1 MDWSIKRNVGPGE
14 RIHSLPKDQ
23 HGVERI
29 TFKLNKYQR
38 SVLDAYCQ
46 ESGVKVSD
54 VVRSALQMYFDH
66 IGYVPPADHSGD
78 SNQLKLYPD

>member
-1 MDWSIKRNVGPGE
+1 MDWSIQRNVGPGVKA
-14 RIHSLPKDQ
+14 HSLPKDKQ
-23 HGVERI
+23 GVERI

-54 VVRSALQMYFDH
+54 VVRSALQMYFEH
-66 IGYVPPADHSGD
+66 IGYKPQIDNSGD